1 MTATGPDS
9 PGTDSLAGSL
19 AGSLALGF
27 DYGEWRI
34 GIAVGDR
41 RLDTG
46 RPLTTLHNRNADQI
60 DWAAIEALIE
70 EWRPDVLALGWPIDD
85 AGRCY
90 PQAAAI
96 RRFGNRLRERYRLPV
111 FVVDERLSSEQATER
126 LLNRRGRQGRRAIE
140 RDQGQI
146 DAMAAAVI
154 LDTFF
159 GQSAPR
165 SIETVTKA
173 EVTQNLVGSP
183 ATARH

>member
-1 MTATGPDS
+1 MSTMDS
-9 PGTDSLAGSL
+9 ASPAPDSLAGSL
-19 AGSLALGF
+19 ADSLALGF

-34 GIAVGDR
+34 GIAVGGR
-41 RLDTG
+41 RIGTG

-60 DWAAIEALIE
+60 DWTAIEALIA
-70 EWRPDVLALGWPIDD
+70 EWQPHALVLGWPIDD

-96 RRFGNRLRERYRLPV
+96 RRFGNRLRERLRLPV
-111 FVVDERLSSEQATER
+111 FVVDERLSSEQAAER
-126 LLNRRGRQGRRAIE
+126 LVHRLGRRAVE

-159 GQSAPR
+159 NQPAPR
-165 SIETVTKA
+165 SMEAVTKA
-173 EVTQNLVGSP
+173 EVTQNLVDPP
-183 ATARH
+183 ATSQR